1 MTINAVPLS
10 GPDLALQSLLL
21 STTLNEVLK
30 GRANNTGTL
39 TLTDNVTTTAVEDNQ
54 FQSDMVPL
62 LIPTTANAA
71 GALATTYVSAR
82 ANGSF
87 TLTHANAAT
96 TDRTF
101 LYARWG

>member
-1 MTINAVPLS
+1 VTINTLPLQN
-10 GPDLALQSLLL
+10 PDSQQQVLLI
-21 STTLNEVLK
+21 STTINEVLK

-39 TLTDNVTTTAVEDNQ
+39 TLEDGVTTTVVEDNL

-62 LIPTTANAA
+62 LMPTTANAA

-87 TLTHANAAT
+87 TLTHANAGT

>member
-10 GPDLALQSLLL
+10 NPDAVLQSLLL

-39 TLTDNVTTTAVEDNQ
+39 TLAAGVTTTVVADNL

-62 LIPTTANAA
+62 MTPTTSNAA
-71 GALATTYVSAR
+71 TALATTYVSVR

-87 TLTHANAAT
+87 TLTHANTGT